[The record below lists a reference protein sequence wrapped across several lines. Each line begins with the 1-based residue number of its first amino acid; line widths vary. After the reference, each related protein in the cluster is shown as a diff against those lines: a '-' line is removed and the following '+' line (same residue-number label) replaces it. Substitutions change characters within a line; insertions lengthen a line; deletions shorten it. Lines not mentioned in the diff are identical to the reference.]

1 MATAPIHRTA
11 PPRPVSA
18 RAGIGPYDRGVA
30 ETRDE
35 RQPGFV
41 AGLLALLID
50 WMALLLM
57 IVVAGLLALGWLLL
71 RTQAGRYDA
80 PAGDAL
86 VAAALIG
93 ATAPAWTAWQA
104 GRMYLRGATFGQ
116 ARLGLAVEGGPRR
129 RVARLLLHPVSAP
142 LWAWLTATVLVGAGL
157 VYAALAILVVVVV
170 YCIELLGGGIGLIMM
185 NVWRRRSWRALMPG
199 DWRTSSEIL
208 LGTRVV
214 RRP

>member
-1 MATAPIHRTA
+1 M
-11 PPRPVSA
+11 SA
-18 RAGIGPYDRGVA
+18 RAGNGPYDRGVA

-35 RQPGFV
+35 RPPGFV

-57 IVVAGLLALGWLLL
+57 VFVAGLLAFGWLLL

-80 PAGDAL
+80 PGGDAL

-104 GRMYLRGATFGQ
+104 VRMYQRGATFGQ
-116 ARLGLAVEGGPRR
+116 ARLGLAVEGGPKR
-129 RVARLLLHPVSAP
+129 RVARLLVHPVSAP
-142 LWAWLTATVLVGAGL
+142 LWAWLTATILLGAGL
-157 VYAALAILVVVVV
+157 VYAVLAIFVVVAV
-170 YCIELLGGGIGLIMM
+170 YIIDLLGGGIGLIMI
-185 NVWRRRSWRALMPG
+185 NVWYRRSWRALVPG
-199 DWRTSSEIL
+199 GWPTSSEIL
-208 LGTRVV
+208 LETRLV